1 MHFGVFFNENTFP
14 TLVCAKK
21 NYGNEKQKHNNGTL
35 QRPTEN
41 LDSSGQNFLAEGR
54 FPHPNVVDRRWF
66 LFLKP

>member
-1 MHFGVFFNENTFP
+1 LAFFLTESP
-14 TLVCAKK
+14 SQLWCARKK
-21 NYGNEKQKHNNGTL
+21 KYGDEKQKHNIGTL